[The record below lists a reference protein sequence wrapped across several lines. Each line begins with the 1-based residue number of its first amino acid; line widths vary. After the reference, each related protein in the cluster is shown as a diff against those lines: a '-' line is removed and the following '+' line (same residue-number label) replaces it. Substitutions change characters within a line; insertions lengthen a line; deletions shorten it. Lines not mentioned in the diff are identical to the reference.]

1 VRLFEE
7 KTHLPNIKWMSGQ
20 EKISGKQKAFTDAYQ
35 QLHEK
40 LVRFVQS
47 MVYNREDVK
56 DIVAETMLVA
66 YEKFETIRHKD
77 ALLSYLFTV
86 SSRLVYKLQDK
97 KKQIYT
103 AIDPEQAE
111 QVSDEHTGADSKV
124 QLKELYNAFDQLPLK
139 QKEAIV
145 LFEISG
151 LSLAEIQQIQGDSLS
166 AVKSR
171 IARARESLK
180 KILEEEIV

>member
-1 VRLFEE
+1 MSDQEE
-7 KTHLPNIKWMSGQ
+7 VL
-20 EKISGKQKAFTDAYQ
+20 GKQKAFTDAYQ
-35 QLHEK
+35 PLHDR

-56 DIVAETMLVA
+56 DIIGETLLVA
-66 YEKFETIRHKD
+66 YQKFETIRHRE

-86 SSRLVYKLQDK
+86 ASRMVYRLQDK
-97 KKQIYT
+97 NKQFSYVYDDQQT
-103 AIDPEQAE
+103 E
-111 QVSDEHTGADSKV
+111 QVADQSSNVESRIKV
-124 QLKELYNAFDQLPLK
+124 KELYQALDQLPIK

-151 LSLAEIQQIQGDSLS
+151 LSLVEIQEIQGDSLS

>member
-1 VRLFEE
+1 
-7 KTHLPNIKWMSGQ
+7 M
-20 EKISGKQKAFTDAYQ
+20 
-35 QLHEK
+35 
-40 LVRFVQS
+40 
-47 MVYNREDVK
+47 
-56 DIVAETMLVA
+56 
-66 YEKFETIRHKD
+66 
-77 ALLSYLFTV
+77 
-86 SSRLVYKLQDK
+86 
-97 KKQIYT
+97 
-103 AIDPEQAE
+103 
-111 QVSDEHTGADSKV
+111 SDEHTGADSKV
-124 QLKELYNAFDQLPLK
+124 QLKELYNALDQLPLK

>member
-1 VRLFEE
+1 MRLFEE

-97 KKQIYT
+97 K
-103 AIDPEQAE
+103 AN
-111 QVSDEHTGADSKV
+111 
-124 QLKELYNAFDQLPLK
+124 LY
-139 QKEAIV
+139 
-145 LFEISG
+145 SH
-151 LSLAEIQQIQGDSLS
+151 
-166 AVKSR
+166 
-171 IARARESLK
+171 
-180 KILEEEIV
+180 

>member
-1 VRLFEE
+1 
-7 KTHLPNIKWMSGQ
+7 MSDQ
-20 EKISGKQKAFTDAYQ
+20 EKVLGKQKAFTDVYQ
-35 QLHEK
+35 PLHDR

-56 DIVAETMLVA
+56 DIIGETLLVA
-66 YEKFETIRHKD
+66 YQKFETIRHRE
-77 ALLSYLFTV
+77 AMLSYLFTV
-86 SSRLVYKLQDK
+86 ASRMVYRLQDRN
-97 KKQIYT
+97 KQFSYVYDDQQT
-103 AIDPEQAE
+103 E
-111 QVSDEHTGADSKV
+111 QVADQNSNVESRIKV
-124 QLKELYNAFDQLPLK
+124 KELYQALDQLPIK

-151 LSLAEIQQIQGDSLS
+151 LSLVEIQEIQGDSLS

>member
-1 VRLFEE
+1 MDER
-7 KTHLPNIKWMSGQ
+7 SG
-20 EKISGKQKAFTDAYQ
+20 ENFGKQKAFTDAYQ

-47 MVYNREDVK
+47 MVYNREEDVK

-86 SSRLVYKLQDK
+86 SNRLVYKLQDK
-97 KKQIYT
+97 KSKSIQPLT
-103 AIDPEQAE
+103 RNKTE

-124 QLKELYNAFDQLPLK
+124 QLKELYNALDQLPLK

-151 LSLAEIQQIQGDSLS
+151 LSLANTADSGDSLS
-166 AVKSR
+166 AVKAGLPGHVSHLR
-171 IARARESLK
+171 K
-180 KILEEEIV
+180 Y

>member
-1 VRLFEE
+1 MRLFEE
-7 KTHLPNIKWMSGQ
+7 KTHLHYIKWMSGQ

-35 QLHEK
+35 LLHDK

-103 AIDPEQAE
+103 AFDPEQAE
-111 QVSDEHTGADSKV
+111 QVSDDHAGADSKV
-124 QLKELYNAFDQLPLK
+124 QLKELYNALDQLPLK